1 MNDDPKIGMPDV
13 GYGKPPKHAQF
24 RKGQSGNLRGRPKGA
39 LNLATVLQRVLRE
52 EVVINKNGRRE
63 VLTKLEVAIAQ
74 LVSKATS
81 GDGQAIRYLCQL
93 VASAEERSVAAEPA
107 TQLSEKDQKVMEN
120 ILKRFQWSFKES
132 KDGPEPE

>member
-1 MNDDPKIGMPDV
+1 MNDDPKIGDV

-24 RKGQSGNLRGRPKGA
+24 RKGQSGNFRGRPKGA
-39 LNLATVLQRVLRE
+39 LNLATVLQRALRE
-52 EVVINKNGRRE
+52 EVVIDKNGRRE
-63 VLTKLEVAIAQ
+63 VLTKLEAAIAQ

-107 TQLSEKDQKVMEN
+107 TQLSEKDQTVMKN
-120 ILKRFQWSFKES
+120 ILRRFQQSFEES
-132 KDGPEPE
+132 KHEPEPQ